1 MNPLPA
7 SAPSLPPTNQHP
19 VAPQSL
25 PQLVVA
31 KLTDLLDGT
40 PAYVQ
45 NSARSLLD
53 RIKSGW
59 SLDAEPS
66 PEEANAEEEEEPL

>member
-19 VAPQSL
+19 VTPQSL

-53 RIKSGW
+53 RITSAR
-59 SLDAEPS
+59 SLTTEPS
-66 PEEANAEEEEEPL
+66 PDEANTEEEEEPL

>member
-7 SAPSLPPTNQHP
+7 SAQSLPPTDRNHFT
-19 VAPQSL
+19 PQLL
-25 PQLVVA
+25 PQLVIA

-45 NSARSLLD
+45 SSARSLLD
-53 RIKSGW
+53 RIKSAS
-59 SLDAEPS
+59 SLDAEPT
-66 PEEANAEEEEEPL
+66 PEEANTKKEEEPL

>member
-7 SAPSLPPTNQHP
+7 SAPSLPPTDQNHFT
-19 VAPQSL
+19 PQLL
-25 PQLVVA
+25 PQLVIA

-53 RIKSGW
+53 RITSAR
-59 SLDAEPS
+59 SLTTEPS
-66 PEEANAEEEEEPL
+66 PEEANSEEEEEPL